1 MAVLCVIGLCTSR
14 SKSGASVSI
23 DGSTSMEKV
32 IGALGESFMAQN
44 SGVTFTYNPTGS
56 GSGIKAVE
64 AGTDEEKAAGLTGT
78 VLAYDGIAM
87 IVNNDNPVEDLT
99 LEQVAAI
106 YTARSPTGA
115 RWAAK
120 MRRLFSSA
128 EKRAAAQE
136 TAWYPA
142 FSFDQYLRHGGC
154 DPHRRAI
161 GFLTARTR

>member
-1 MAVLCVIGLCTSR
+1 
-14 SKSGASVSI
+14 
-23 DGSTSMEKV
+23 MEKV

-64 AGTDEEKAAGLTGT
+64 AGTCDIGLSSRNLKDEEKAAGLTGT

-154 DPHRRAI
+154 DPHRRADR
-161 GFLTARTR
+161 LSHRTDEVNAPEIYGKCVA